1 LRFQPEFFI
10 VPKKPKAP
18 DNQPIERYWRLSF
31 QEQERLLMD
40 NKRTLKPTIKL
51 LKVLYANQH
60 ASRFL
65 LFDF

>member
-51 LKVLYANQH
+51 LKVL
-60 ASRFL
+60 
-65 LFDF
+65 